1 MPKMDYSKLLGRI
14 KECNLTQ
21 KNLAKK
27 IHISESHFCQ
37 KIGGNYPFKQTEI
50 QRICEELQIPAS
62 EIGRYF
68 FVELVENS
76 QQSRPGG
83 TA

>member
-14 KECNLTQ
+14 KEYNLTQ
-21 KNLAKK
+21 KSLAEK

-62 EIGRYF
+62 EIGLYF
-68 FVELVENS
+68 FAASVEKT
-76 QQSRPGG
+76 QQ
-83 TA
+83 